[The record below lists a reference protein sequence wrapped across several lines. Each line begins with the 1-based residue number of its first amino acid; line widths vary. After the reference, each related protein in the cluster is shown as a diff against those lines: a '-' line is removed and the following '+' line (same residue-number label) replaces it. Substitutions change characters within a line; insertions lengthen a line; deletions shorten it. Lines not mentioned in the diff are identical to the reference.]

1 MAKKYKRK
9 TNDLFEMIP
18 SPEYNRIVMAI
29 VKDSKIQ
36 IEKINYKVTNAK
48 NTVKE
53 VPLVIFPDGTAEV
66 IENIKF

>member
-1 MAKKYKRK
+1 MTKKYKRK
-9 TNDLFEMIP
+9 TKDLFEIMP

-36 IEKINYKVTNAK
+36 IEEFNYKVTNAK
-48 NTVKE
+48 NTDKE

-66 IENIKF
+66 IENMKF